1 MDLSFQNT
9 ITYSV
14 PQNGYYFFVFN
25 SENEVQENYI
35 RVHFNLQKTMYDV
48 SNAVYKCN
56 NSTDQCSLPLN
67 FFSKQKVVFELPL
80 KSNESLWNE
89 EFIVTSECEP
99 RTIVYLICVLSV
111 PLLILLF
118 AFH

>member
-1 MDLSFQNT
+1 
-9 ITYSV
+9 
-14 PQNGYYFFVFN
+14 
-25 SENEVQENYI
+25 
-35 RVHFNLQKTMYDV
+35 MYDV
-48 SNAVYKCN
+48 SDAVYQCN

-99 RTIVYLICVLSV
+99 RTIVYLICILSV